1 MARTRKA
8 SAAHREMLTDPS
20 VQLRRELTVE
30 VLEEPRH
37 HVLACPSGLN
47 GIAHGVDA
55 GECRRHVCSEAA
67 DGQCAGVE
75 GRKQALDSPDEG
87 GWGAN
92 RSHGQLKNKGRGV
105 REPPTPEASSSTSD
119 F

>member
-8 SAAHREMLTDPS
+8 SAAHREVLTDPS

-47 GIAHGVDA
+47 GIAHGVNA
-55 GECRRHVCSEAA
+55 RECRGHVCSEAA
-67 DGQCAGVE
+67 DGQCADVE
-75 GRKQALDSPDEG
+75 GRKQALDSPDEVTG
-87 GWGAN
+87 GGIG
-92 RSHGQLKNKGRGV
+92 SHSL
-105 REPPTPEASSSTSD
+105 TSD
-119 F
+119 FKTSDFRLRTSNF

>member
-1 MARTRKA
+1 MMARALKA
-8 SAAHREMLTDPS
+8 SAAHREVLTDPG

-47 GIAHGVDA
+47 GIAHGVNA
-55 GECRRHVCSEAA
+55 RECRRHECSEAT
-67 DGQCAGVE
+67 DGQCAGDE

-87 GWGAN
+87 GWLAMG
-92 RSHGQLKNKGRGV
+92 SHTQLRKRGTRDKGPADACGV
-105 REPPTPEASSSTSD
+105 ELD